1 MRSFGDIAG
10 STILGDVAMLGVGY
24 TVVFA
29 YVMVMLG
36 GFNCVEQKA
45 FLSVAGIVSVVMGI
59 VLSSGE
65 GGVSTTF
72 KRLELR
78 LMPIAIGC
86 TIDVTPGEF

>member
-59 VLSSGE
+59 VVSYGE
-65 GGVSTTF
+65 GES
-72 KRLELR
+72 R
-78 LMPIAIGC
+78 
-86 TIDVTPGEF
+86 